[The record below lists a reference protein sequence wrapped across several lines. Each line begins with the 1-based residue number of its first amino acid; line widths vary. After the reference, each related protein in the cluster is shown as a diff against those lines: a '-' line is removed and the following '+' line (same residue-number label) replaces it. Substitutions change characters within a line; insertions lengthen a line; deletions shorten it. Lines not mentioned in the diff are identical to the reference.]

1 MNAPYWILSVGS
13 FLRSIPA
20 PGKTT
25 LPLPKTPGG
34 YTEGNHFKTPY
45 ELICNLIDVVS
56 KNGCLMLNVGPKADG
71 TICDEE
77 AHALR
82 EIGKRMK
89 RYGEAIYGTSPYRI
103 FGEGPSNSGGSFREK
118 LTFTK
123 KDFRFTYRPGELYV
137 FAMKPNAKNVYRIKS
152 LGARD
157 DALNYDIRG
166 VSLLGHDCK
175 VSYHQTDN
183 YLELR
188 AETAEQFE
196 LPVCL
201 KIEID

>member
-1 MNAPYWILSVGS
+1 
-13 FLRSIPA
+13 
-20 PGKTT
+20 
-25 LPLPKTPGG
+25 
-34 YTEGNHFKTPY
+34 
-45 ELICNLIDVVS
+45 
-56 KNGCLMLNVGPKADG
+56 
-71 TICDEE
+71 
-77 AHALR
+77 
-82 EIGKRMK
+82 
-89 RYGEAIYGTSPYRI
+89 
-103 FGEGPSNSGGSFREK
+103 
-118 LTFTK
+118 
-123 KDFRFTYRPGELYV
+123 
-137 FAMKPNAKNVYRIKS
+137 MKPNAKRLPDQIP
-152 LGARD
+152 RRED